1 MMNEGMREG
10 SYGLGERVE
19 EGEEWSSKVEEK
31 IEEQRT
37 RPTTKISWNTYKKG
51 IEKLTS
57 RMKE

>member
-1 MMNEGMREG
+1 MINEGMREG

-31 IEEQRT
+31 IEEQR
-37 RPTTKISWNTYKKG
+37 NTYKKG